1 LAKSSGKKY
10 KILIAED
17 NMLNQKL
24 LTIMLERHN
33 LDFITA
39 KEGGEVIN
47 KFISEKPDLILMD
60 IGMPELNGY
69 DAALEIRRLEKDKKN
84 KIPIIAVTG
93 HSSAEEIDMI
103 KKAGMDDYVVK
114 PFDFNNL
121 LEKINSHL
129 KSKN

>member
-1 LAKSSGKKY
+1 
-10 KILIAED
+10 
-17 NMLNQKL
+17 
-24 LTIMLERHN
+24 
-33 LDFITA
+33 
-39 KEGGEVIN
+39 
-47 KFISEKPDLILMD
+47 MD